1 MDSRHKQLAQELD
14 RLVDEGSDIYL
25 AIEVLHRDQKLLEDV
40 EKVLASKK
48 KPEKDKSPPGD
59 EAGRTHDVFQKILKE
74 KDFRAAYQRWYS
86 EALRVV
92 EQLLPDR
99 YDEFREHYRLD
110 KKPKS
115 LEVTTYTI
123 SDFIHGTLVP
133 RENIDQGTS
142 RSIAGSRIK
151 DQANILAS
159 AKPRL
164 HSILVSIE
172 GALEATLLDD
182 ELDAAAGL
190 LKAKHLRSAGV
201 VAGVVL
207 ERHLKTV
214 AENHAVKLGR
224 KKAQIGNL
232 NDALKNA
239 HVFDNP
245 RWREVQRLGDIRNL
259 CAHDGEREPKPE
271 EVRELIESTER
282 IIKTIF

>member
-1 MDSRHKQLAQELD
+1 M
-14 RLVDEGSDIYL
+14 
-25 AIEVLHRDQKLLEDV
+25 
-40 EKVLASKK
+40 
-48 KPEKDKSPPGD
+48 GD
-59 EAGRTHDVFQKILKE
+59 EAGRTHDVFQEILKK
-74 KDFRAAYQRWYS
+74 KDFRAAYQRWYT

-99 YDEFREHYRLD
+99 YDEFREHYRLG

-142 RSIAGSRIK
+142 RLIASSRIK
-151 DQANILAS
+151 DQTDILAS
-159 AKPRL
+159 AKSRL
-164 HSILVSIE
+164 QSILASIE

-201 VAGVVL
+201 VVGVVL
-207 ERHLKTV
+207 ERHLKNV

-232 NDALKNA
+232 NDALKKA

-282 IIKTIF
+282 IIKTVF